1 MGQRVGGEDVNQHKD
16 NATAGSDIHQHTT
29 SKDSESPEQR
39 ALASFDHV
47 ARTGGAWGARLAA
60 LKTRELLQREPR
72 NAR

>member
-1 MGQRVGGEDVNQHKD
+1 MNQHKD

-29 SKDSESPEQR
+29 SPEQR

>member
-1 MGQRVGGEDVNQHKD
+1 MNHPQDSTKRSPTQPRSSG
-16 NATAGSDIHQHTT
+16 IYQHTT
-29 SKDSESPEQR
+29 SPEQR

-60 LKTRELLQREPR
+60 VKSRELLERKPR

>member
-1 MGQRVGGEDVNQHKD
+1 MTTTVPDRYAECSSGVYE
-16 NATAGSDIHQHTT
+16 HTT
-29 SKDSESPEQR
+29 SPEQR

-60 LKTRELLQREPR
+60 LKARELLERKPR

>member
-1 MGQRVGGEDVNQHKD
+1 MRNPIIVLDRYMECSSGVY
-16 NATAGSDIHQHTT
+16 QHTA
-29 SKDSESPEQR
+29 SPEQR

-60 LKTRELLQREPR
+60 LKSRELLQRKPR